1 VSQAATGKKTT
12 CFSSLMGLEGYYFSI
27 CKSVC
32 SKPGKTQ
39 HYFLRTMIV
48 DHTQH
53 VSHHHNHNF
62 FKKILKFQ
70 VSKRKQYNN
79 ILENNFILKI
89 YHY

>member
-1 VSQAATGKKTT
+1 MGAEASEPGCHWEKTS
-12 CFSSLMGLEGYYFSI
+12 FSSLMGLEGYYFSI

-53 VSHHHNHNF
+53 VSHKHNHNF

-70 VSKRKQYNN
+70 GARTV
-79 ILENNFILKI
+79 
-89 YHY
+89 

>member
-1 VSQAATGKKTT
+1 MGAEASEPGCHWEKTT

-53 VSHHHNHNF
+53 VSHNHNHNF

-70 VSKRKQYNN
+70 GARTV
-79 ILENNFILKI
+79 
-89 YHY
+89 